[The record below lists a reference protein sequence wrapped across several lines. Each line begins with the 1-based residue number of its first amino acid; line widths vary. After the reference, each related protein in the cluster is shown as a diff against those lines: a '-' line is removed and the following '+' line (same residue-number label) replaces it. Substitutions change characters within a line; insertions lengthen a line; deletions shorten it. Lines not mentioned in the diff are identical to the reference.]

1 MAIAVETWA
10 QRLGRG
16 AIAGLA
22 GGAASAVVLWL
33 AVEPS
38 ITKAI
43 DLENAAVEG
52 HSHGDDGELISRTT
66 QMIGGTVTSIV
77 VGVLLGVVFAVVY
90 ARAQHR
96 LAGYTDLGRSLSLA
110 ALAFAVVAL
119 LPALKVPAN
128 PPAVGDPGTVNDRTL
143 TYLAII
149 LLGLVLVGVSFAVA
163 QAVRRRTDRV
173 ELWWAAGIGAAVVG
187 GVLILYLAPSGT
199 VDIPATMPASLVW
212 KFRIASLGQHAG
224 MWLNIALAYGA
235 LAHRRSLVRQP
246 SDASTAA
253 AWAE

>member
-1 MAIAVETWA
+1 MAVETWT

-16 AIAGLA
+16 AIAGSA
-22 GGAASAVVLWL
+22 GGAVSAVVLWL

-43 DLENAAVEG
+43 DLENAAAEG

-66 QMIGGTVTSIV
+66 QLIGGTVTSIV
-77 VGVLLGVVFAVVY
+77 VGVLFGVVFAVVY
-90 ARAQHR
+90 ARSQHR
-96 LAGYTDLGRSLSLA
+96 LAGFTDLGRSVSLA
-110 ALAFAVVAL
+110 ALAFSVVAL

-149 LLGLVLVGVSFAVA
+149 LFGLVLVGVSFAAA
-163 QAVRRRTDRV
+163 QAVRRRTERA
-173 ELWWAAGIGAAVVG
+173 ELWWAAGICVAVVG
-187 GVLILYLAPSGT
+187 GALILYLAPSGN

-212 KFRIASLGQHAG
+212 KFRIGSLGQHAA
-224 MWLNIALAYGA
+224 MWLGIALAYGA
-235 LAHRRSLVRQP
+235 LAHRRSLARQP
-246 SDASTAA
+246 SEAPATA

>member
-1 MAIAVETWA
+1 MAVETWT

-16 AIAGLA
+16 AIAGSA
-22 GGAASAVVLWL
+22 GGAVSAVVLWL

-43 DLENAAVEG
+43 DLENAAAEG

-66 QMIGGTVTSIV
+66 QLIGGTVTSIV
-77 VGVLLGVVFAVVY
+77 VGVLFGVVFAVVY
-90 ARAQHR
+90 ARSQHR
-96 LAGYTDLGRSLSLA
+96 LAGFTDLGRSVSLA
-110 ALAFAVVAL
+110 ALAFGVVAL

-149 LLGLVLVGVSFAVA
+149 LFGLVLVGISFAAA
-163 QAVRRRTDRV
+163 QAVRRRTERA
-173 ELWWAAGIGAAVVG
+173 ELWWAAGIGVAVVG
-187 GVLILYLAPSGT
+187 GALILYLAPGGT

-212 KFRIASLGQHAG
+212 KFRIGSLGQHAA
-224 MWLNIALAYGA
+224 MWLGIALAYGA
-235 LAHRRSLVRQP
+235 LAHRRSLAHQP
-246 SDASTAA
+246 SDAAATA